1 MTVNTSSPL
10 SPVVPRTLVVP
21 RTVGAAYAGLL
32 LTLAPSHT
40 DALFAWT
47 MSPVTATL
55 IGAGYAGSCAMLWLC
70 AARARRW
77 AQARV
82 SVLSSSLF
90 MLLMLVAI
98 LLDHGTL
105 HLKGGQL
112 LAVLAAY
119 GWLGVHLL
127 APLSGAVALY
137 AQRSGAQRWGALRSG
152 AFRSGAQGAD
162 GRVAVPEERP
172 GPLPWW
178 VALPTVSAGVFLTG
192 LGGLLFASPGWATRN
207 WPWTVGRLD
216 VRVLAAFTLTFGVA
230 MLLTV
235 RDRELQ
241 RVRHGM
247 VALVVT
253 GLLGLAGLLRYAD
266 QVRWDSVGASGVVA
280 VLMLLFGLGLSGLG
294 LSVVLPRSLPSNAR
308 RRTSPTASPTTP
320 LGTSGGPGSGAHNP
334 A

>member
-10 SPVVPRTLVVP
+10 SPVVRRTLVVP
-21 RTVGAAYAGLL
+21 RTVGAAYAALL

-70 AARARRW
+70 AARARQW

-127 APLSGAVALY
+127 APLSGAAALY
-137 AQRSGAQRWGALRSG
+137 AQRSGAPG
-152 AFRSGAQGAD
+152 
-162 GRVAVPEERP
+162 ERP

-178 VALPTVSAGVFLTG
+178 VSLPTVSSGAFLTG
-192 LGGLLFASPGWATRN
+192 LGGLLFTSPAWAVRN

-216 VRVLAAFTLTFGVA
+216 IRVLAAFTLTFGIA

-294 LSVVLPRSLPSNAR
+294 LSVVLPRSLPTSAR
-308 RRTSPTASPTTP
+308 RRASPTAAPTAP
-320 LGTSGGPGSGAHNP
+320 LGTAGGPGSGAHNP